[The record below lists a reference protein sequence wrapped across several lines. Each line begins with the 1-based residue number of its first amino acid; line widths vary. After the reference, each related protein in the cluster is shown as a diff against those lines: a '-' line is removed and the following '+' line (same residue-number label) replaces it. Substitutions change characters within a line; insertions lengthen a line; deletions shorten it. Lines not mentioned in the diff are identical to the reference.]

1 LKEGR
6 FRYTPPSRRLS
17 KATTGEAEVSST
29 WTSFFSADL
38 EGRAHEQKY
47 QDHSA
52 TDSCF
57 EMERWHDERLVK
69 EEIPMRNAMNEVLR
83 EAYIADNL
91 EGIEYW
97 NRECEKAGM
106 EFRFVY
112 PHRRFNRTIGEFA
125 GATFDPSG
133 DPIDAS
139 TFADHRDEWL
149 PTAADKAFVKSL
161 TYGWLR

>member
-1 LKEGR
+1 
-6 FRYTPPSRRLS
+6 
-17 KATTGEAEVSST
+17 
-29 WTSFFSADL
+29 
-38 EGRAHEQKY
+38 
-47 QDHSA
+47 
-52 TDSCF
+52 
-57 EMERWHDERLVK
+57 
-69 EEIPMRNAMNEVLR
+69 MRNAMNEVLR

-161 TYGWLR
+161 MQQVTEPGKFAGWIAPPLRGINSQPTEFEYVRL